1 MDRLDGKK
9 ESHCFKTQESGENPG
24 GLAAG
29 EKLGDDLSTF
39 NQTDCGCK
47 VYSVVCV
54 QGSLPSSPEIGT
66 RTMDDSRGL
75 QSYLVSGFAFAFSFV
90 PLTQCRC

>member
-24 GLAAG
+24 GLASG

-47 VYSVVCV
+47 VYSVV
-54 QGSLPSSPEIGT
+54 
-66 RTMDDSRGL
+66 
-75 QSYLVSGFAFAFSFV
+75 
-90 PLTQCRC
+90 